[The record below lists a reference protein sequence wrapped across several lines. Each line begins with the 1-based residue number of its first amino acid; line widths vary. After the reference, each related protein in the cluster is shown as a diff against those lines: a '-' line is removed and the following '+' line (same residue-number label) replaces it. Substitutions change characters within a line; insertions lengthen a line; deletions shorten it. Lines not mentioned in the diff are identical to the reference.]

1 MIKTFKE
8 LEKDYNRELLKL
20 QNGFI
25 TKEEFSNFCME
36 ILDQLMTE
44 NRDVL
49 ERLKNI

>member
-8 LEKDYNRELLKL
+8 LEKNYNRELLKL

-25 TKEEFSNFCME
+25 TEEEFSNFCME
-36 ILDQLMTE
+36 VLSQLMDK
-44 NRDVL
+44 NKDVL